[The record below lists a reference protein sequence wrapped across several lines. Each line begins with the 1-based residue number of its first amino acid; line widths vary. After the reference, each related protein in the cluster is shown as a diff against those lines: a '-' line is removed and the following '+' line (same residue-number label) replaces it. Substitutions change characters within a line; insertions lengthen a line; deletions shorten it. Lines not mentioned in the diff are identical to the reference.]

1 MPEERHVYLARR
13 YVYPVS
19 GYRPGLRFDCFV
31 NLGDCQRGELAR
43 SEQAQDALSAM
54 VGISQEKEA
63 FSVPGEF
70 VHLFP
75 VLYRRF
81 EQSGGSRDR
90 CEYVPQYGQSPSWLF
105 LSHSAYEILWAYR
118 GPFVSEPPL
127 TGGLSRPVAC
137 SIL

>member
-13 YVYPVS
+13 YVYSVS
-19 GYRPGLRFDCFV
+19 GYRPGLRFDCLL
-31 NLGDCQRGELAR
+31 NLGDCQQGELAR
-43 SEQAQDALSAM
+43 SEQAQDALLAM
-54 VGISQEKEA
+54 VGISREKEA

-90 CEYVPQYGQSPSWLF
+90 CEYVPQYGQS
-105 LSHSAYEILWAYR
+105 LSLLS
-118 GPFVSEPPL
+118 
-127 TGGLSRPVAC
+127 LSRAA
-137 SIL
+137 